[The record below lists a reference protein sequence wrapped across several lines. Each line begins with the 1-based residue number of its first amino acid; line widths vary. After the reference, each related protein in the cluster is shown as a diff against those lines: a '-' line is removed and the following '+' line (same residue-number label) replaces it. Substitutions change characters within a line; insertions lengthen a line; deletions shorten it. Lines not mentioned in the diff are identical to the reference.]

1 MNTIQRWPFRLALSA
16 TTFLFAGWAVLLTGI
31 NALKTQQ
38 LLNVTA
44 WQSEIVGAFLAVR
57 ALLAVVALWRGITLL
72 LQYPSLRTSWN
83 LLWVCSAGVSL
94 ILVMLLL
101 TLWKF
106 VMSALL
112 ILSYEGGWAAF
123 GAHPPTTLITGR
135 VVSRDGSIRSF
146 PFIDNIGNLRI
157 ASVTKSN
164 GCFYVQGPNAVN
176 FGAFAPGYQWLKVSV
191 GKGRFRATVNLSRLG
206 ASEPRKVKWESI
218 STFQFIRE
226 RNACAGIDS

>member
-44 WQSEIVGAFLAVR
+44 WQSEIVGAFLAVT

-112 ILSYEGGWAAF
+112 ILSYEGG
-123 GAHPPTTLITGR
+123 
-135 VVSRDGSIRSF
+135 
-146 PFIDNIGNLRI
+146 
-157 ASVTKSN
+157 
-164 GCFYVQGPNAVN
+164 
-176 FGAFAPGYQWLKVSV
+176 
-191 GKGRFRATVNLSRLG
+191 
-206 ASEPRKVKWESI
+206 
-218 STFQFIRE
+218 
-226 RNACAGIDS
+226 